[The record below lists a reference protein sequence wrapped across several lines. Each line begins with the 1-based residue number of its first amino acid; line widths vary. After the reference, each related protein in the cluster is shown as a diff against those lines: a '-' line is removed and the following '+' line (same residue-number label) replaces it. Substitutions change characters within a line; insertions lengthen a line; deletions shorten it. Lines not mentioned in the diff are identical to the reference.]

1 MREFAVAADG
11 HMTDRTVQTVIEHCR
26 KEVPTADEP
35 AIEAHMTLAR
45 PQRLRRHAYP
55 GLQRSAFDTRFNMLR
70 WLYHSPGNK
79 RSITE
84 LGAYLDASAPNVT
97 RMVKAL
103 EEAKWVRRVSSPGD
117 RRVVLV
123 ELTEKGKED
132 FAAIMPRALDI
143 WSEVWSGLSLQEK
156 ATLSHVLAKLRL
168 SLLSRYIGP
177 EGYFLSCSN
186 ASTAPADAPAPKRTN
201 RRSIRSPRR
210 TGAVRRLSTWGRS
223 ALCLDAPGK
232 LGG

>member
-1 MREFAVAADG
+1 MQEFAVAADG
-11 HMTDRTVQTVIEHCR
+11 RMTDRTVQTVIEQCR
-26 KEVPTADEP
+26 KEVPGADEL
-35 AIEAHMTLAR
+35 AIEAHMTLWRAHNVYAATLT
-45 PQRLRRHAYP
+45 QAYEEI
-55 GLQRSAFDTRFNMLR
+55 GLSIPRFNMLR

-123 ELTEKGKED
+123 ELTDKGKED

-168 SLLSRYIGP
+168 SLLTRYIGP
-177 EGYFLSCSN
+177 EGFFPHML
-186 ASTAPADAPAPKRTN
+186 KRQ
-201 RRSIRSPRR
+201 RRARR
-210 TGAVRRLSTWGRS
+210 HGEAGN
-223 ALCLDAPGK
+223 
-232 LGG
+232 